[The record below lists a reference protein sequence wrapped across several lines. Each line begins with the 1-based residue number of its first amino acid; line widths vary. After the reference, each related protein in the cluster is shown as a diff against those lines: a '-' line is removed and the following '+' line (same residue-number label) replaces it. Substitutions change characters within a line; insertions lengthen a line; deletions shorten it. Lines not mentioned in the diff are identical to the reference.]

1 MANIKLNLDVTA
13 DLDPKGI
20 RKMLWIVDTDVEQV
34 NEVETWDEIIER
46 TIDYYVVFGGKIN
59 EYHRKEINNIRK
71 GLKKALKKFDK
82 LVGKYSMNE
91 GKVL

>member
-1 MANIKLNLDVTA
+1 MIMSNIKLDVEVTV

-20 RKMLWIVDTDVEQV
+20 RKMLWIGNTDSEQV

-46 TIDYYVVFGGKIN
+46 TINYYVLFGGKIK
-59 EYHRKEINNIRK
+59 ERHRKEINTIRK

-82 LVGKYSMNE
+82 HVDEIGYEK
-91 GKVL
+91 

>member
-1 MANIKLNLDVTA
+1 MSNIKIDLDVAA

-20 RKMLWIVDTDVEQV
+20 RKLVWVGQSDVESV

-46 TIDYYVVFGGKIN
+46 TIGYYTFGGPIK
-59 EYHRKEINNIRK
+59 ECHREEIEALRK

-82 LVGKYSMNE
+82 LVEEYGYE
-91 GKVL
+91 EQI